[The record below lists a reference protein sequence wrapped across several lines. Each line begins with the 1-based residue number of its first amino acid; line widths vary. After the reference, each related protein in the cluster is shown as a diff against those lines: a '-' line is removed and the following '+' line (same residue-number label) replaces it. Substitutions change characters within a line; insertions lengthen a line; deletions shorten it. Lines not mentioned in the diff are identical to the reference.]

1 MNLLVAA
8 AIGAGIGAA
17 LGYFGKCNSGA
28 CALTATWSRG
38 ALFGG
43 LLGAILYSTTL
54 KSDSGAMNQSS
65 QFVTRI
71 AEAQFEAEV
80 EQSALPVV
88 IDFYATWCGP
98 CKALSPRL
106 EKLAEEF
113 TGRIKF
119 LKVNVDQAQEL
130 SSRFRVE
137 GIPTL
142 LLFKSGKLQDRVTG
156 LLPENALRA
165 HLDALVK

>member
-1 MNLLVAA
+1 
-8 AIGAGIGAA
+8 
-17 LGYFGKCNSGA
+17 
-28 CALTATWSRG
+28 
-38 ALFGG
+38 
-43 LLGAILYSTTL
+43 
-54 KSDSGAMNQSS
+54 MNQSS

-119 LKVNVDQAQEL
+119 LKVNVDQAQGL
-130 SSRFRVE
+130 SSRFLVE

-165 HLDALVK
+165 RLDALVN